1 MKRTR
6 LAVLVLLV
14 GCWLLSSWLLPATAF
29 AEPIPALRAVPT
41 GLPPEVQTKL
51 SRERESLGQEFQM
64 FLADAGRFNAKPA
77 EAQTDAEFAALGE
90 RRARYISKA
99 KAFNE
104 EVTNAASSLKGPK
117 NQTNSAPKLEVDL
130 LGPEGRRVIKGINAL
145 AKQLGWSVDEQA
157 RLDRALNRLGIDPAT
172 WSDRDQIQRVWHR
185 VLTRGQGA
193 DLVQEASQGGGLG
206 FPGAG
211 KQTTYTDCS
220 VFALAN
226 AAGLPYGAVAAR
238 AAELIR
244 QGGWRRADERA
255 NPQKVIEQDGLMG
268 GEVVMLAEA
277 FGRAEV
283 VPFSD
288 FTKTLKEGSPVL
300 VNVMPKSG
308 DARFGHEVVLTKTF
322 QHDGEAWYV
331 MMDSSQGP
339 QQRLFLSAKELNT
352 MLKENGVAFRPEL
365 GTTPKPFGEG
375 GGQ

>member
-6 LAVLVLLV
+6 LAVPILLV
-14 GCWLLSSWLLPATAF
+14 GCWLLSASLLPATAF
-29 AEPIPALRAVPT
+29 AEQIPALRAVPAS
-41 GLPPEVQTKL
+41 LPPDVQTKL
-51 SRERESLGQEFQM
+51 NRERESLAQELQV

-90 RRARYISKA
+90 RRTRYIRKA

-104 EVTNAASSLKGPK
+104 EVTNAASSLKVSN
-117 NQTNSAPKLEVDL
+117 NQTHSAPKSEVDL

-145 AKQLGWSVDEQA
+145 ARQLGWSVDKQT
-157 RLDRALNRLGIDPAT
+157 RLDKALNSLGIDPAT
-172 WSDRDQIQRVWHR
+172 WSDSDQIKHAWRG
-185 VLTRGQGA
+185 VLTRGQPA
-193 DLVQEASQGGGLG
+193 DLVQEASHGGGLG

-220 VFALAN
+220 IFALAN
-226 AAGLPYGAVAAR
+226 AAGLPYGVVAAR
-238 AAELIR
+238 AVELMR
-244 QGGWRRADERA
+244 QGEWRDAEDRAS
-255 NPQKVIEQDGLMG
+255 PQKAVEQKGLMG

-288 FTKTLKEGSPVL
+288 FTKTLKEGRPVL

-322 QHDGEAWYV
+322 QHGGETWYV
-331 MMDSSQGP
+331 MMDSTQGP

-352 MLKENGVAFRPEL
+352 MLKENGVAFRPEP
-365 GTTPKPFGEG
+365 GTTPKLLRE
-375 GGQ
+375 

>member
-1 MKRTR
+1 MKGTG
-6 LAVLVLLV
+6 LAVPVLLV

-51 SRERESLGQEFQM
+51 GRDRESLSQELQV
-64 FLADAGRFNAKPA
+64 FLADARRFNAKPA

-90 RRARYISKA
+90 RRARYIRKA
-99 KAFNE
+99 NAYNE
-104 EVTNAASSLKGPK
+104 EVTNAASLLKGPK
-117 NQTNSAPKLEVDL
+117 NQTHSAPKPEVDL
-130 LGPEGRRVIKGINAL
+130 PGPEGRRVIKGINAL
-145 AKQLGWSVDEQA
+145 AKQLGWSVDKQA
-157 RLDRALNRLGIDPAT
+157 RLDRALNSLGIDPAT
-172 WSDRDQIQRVWHR
+172 WSDRDQIQRIWHR
-185 VLTRGQGA
+185 VLTRGQSA
-193 DLVQEASQGGGLG
+193 DLVREASQGGGLG

-226 AAGLPYGAVAAR
+226 AAGLPYGVVAAR

-244 QGGWRRADERA
+244 QGEWRRVDERA
-255 NPQKVIEQDGLMG
+255 YPQKVIEQEGLMG

-283 VPFSD
+283 VPFPD
-288 FTKTLKEGSPVL
+288 FTKTLQGGSPVL

-322 QHDGEAWYV
+322 QHGGETWYV
-331 MMDSSQGP
+331 MMDSNQGP

-352 MLKENGVAFRPEL
+352 MLKENGVAFYPEPK
-365 GTTPKPFGEG
+365 TTPKLLRE
-375 GGQ
+375 